1 MITSAKIHEI
11 SLIFYYIFNTIQ
23 TSYIELNI
31 KRISELMA
39 VDHNLTE
46 LLTEYRN
53 LAESD
58 QENQNFIGSIINKPE
73 NAAVIFGALSQF
85 EVIYRIS

>member
-1 MITSAKIHEI
+1 
-11 SLIFYYIFNTIQ
+11 
-23 TSYIELNI
+23 
-31 KRISELMA
+31 MA

-73 NAAVIFGALSQF
+73 NAAVIFGALSLF
-85 EVIYRIS
+85 EVIYIIS